1 MRRGIL
7 ARLSGAVRQR
17 SKKKSKLA
25 ALPVLRRSDWPWTW
39 VACRFPHRDGITL
52 INSVTLAPGRGAAEP
67 DGVFGH
73 PKGLY
78 YLAFTE
84 AWERFSYFGMV
95 SLIVLYM
102 VDQLLL
108 PGHAERVAALSGL
121 RTALESFQG
130 PLSSQAFASQI
141 YGLYTGLV
149 YFTPILG
156 GAIGDR
162 WTGQRTSVVIGALLM
177 AAGHIAMAFD
187 LTFLL
192 ALLLLIVGSGF
203 LKGNIAA
210 QVGALYP
217 AADETRRARGYMIF
231 MAGISAGALVG
242 PLLCGLLAELYGW
255 HYGFGVAALFML
267 LGLATYLYGY
277 RYLPKKVARI
287 EQRARLTSREW
298 GAVRALMVVIAISTF
313 QSVTFYQMYDAMVIW
328 IQQYVAP
335 RVWGFRMP
343 VPWYQAISSLG
354 SILGVPLLF
363 WIWRLQAA
371 RRHEPHDLEK
381 IGTGAWLS
389 AASALVLVAAIFV
402 SPGRPINPI
411 WPFIS
416 VLGLGVGWLYQ
427 WPILF
432 ALVSQAAPTNL
443 KASLIGVAYLSLF
456 VSAILVGWIG
466 GFYERMNPAAFWA
479 LHALIAAAGGLLV
492 GLFGRRLGRAL
503 QPV

>member
-1 MRRGIL
+1 MH
-7 ARLSGAVRQR
+7 A
-17 SKKKSKLA
+17 
-25 ALPVLRRSDWPWTW
+25 
-39 VACRFPHRDGITL
+39 
-52 INSVTLAPGRGAAEP
+52 AAEAN
-67 DGVFGH
+67 GAFGH

-95 SLIVLYM
+95 SLLVLYM

-149 YFTPILG
+149 YFTPIIG

-162 WTGQRTSVVIGALLM
+162 WIGQRSAVVIGALLM

-217 AADETRRARGYMIF
+217 PADETRRARGYMIF

-267 LGLATYLYGY
+267 IGLATYLYGY
-277 RYLPKKVARI
+277 RHLPKKVARP
-287 EQRARLTSREW
+287 RHGAARLTPGEW
-298 GAVRALMVVIAISTF
+298 RAVRALIVVILISTF
-313 QSVTFYQMYDAMVIW
+313 QSVTFYQMYNAMVIW
-328 IQQYVAP
+328 TQQYVAAT
-335 RVWGFRMP
+335 VWGFRMP

-363 WIWRLQAA
+363 WLWRMQAA
-371 RRHEPHDLEK
+371 RGHEPHDLEK

-389 AASALVLVAAIFV
+389 AASSLVLVAAIFV
-402 SPGRPINPI
+402 SRGAQINPI
-411 WPFIS
+411 WPFLC
-416 VLGLGVGWLYQ
+416 VVGLGVGWLYQ

-432 ALVSQAAPTNL
+432 ALVSQAAPANL
-443 KASLIGVAYLSLF
+443 KATLMGITYLSLF

-466 GFYERMNPAAFWA
+466 GFYERISPAAFWA
-479 LHALIAAAGGLLV
+479 LHAAIAAAGGLFVWLL
-492 GLFGRRLGRAL
+492 GGRLARAL
-503 QPV
+503 QPA